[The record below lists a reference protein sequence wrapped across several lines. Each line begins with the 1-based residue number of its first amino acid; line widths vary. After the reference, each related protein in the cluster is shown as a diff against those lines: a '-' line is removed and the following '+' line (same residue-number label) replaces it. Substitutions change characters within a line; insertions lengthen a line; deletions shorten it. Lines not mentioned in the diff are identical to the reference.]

1 MNGIKRFFYYWR
13 MPLIFFILFFV
24 LLWLGSDLEGN
35 AGGIISALWLFV
47 DIPCLIIFTIR
58 SIYLSIRDAINYHR
72 TGVRNEDITFPE
84 IDFVCGIIDDIVYE
98 IDSLRELSAR
108 MRLRYFGLR
117 LLSIV
122 LIVGGIVGCFVC
134 VNSIFMLVIF
144 SLVIIAGATV
154 WIIANP
160 ITYNYRVENVRTIP
174 CRRKLTSEQLY
185 DALLPLPT
193 SLGAPRF
200 ADVQG
205 FKEPVIVY
213 GSASGPYIYVVYPAR
228 FADLFYVSTQF
239 SGALNE
245 ELSDDVSYED
255 IDEDSS
261 ETDCE
266 DFDETAY
273 ENATEAD
280 CEDFDEDDCEDDD
293 EADCE
298 DFDEDDCED
307 DDENIFNNYDETST
321 LNEIASVV
329 EEAISNIS

>member
-72 TGVRNEDITFPE
+72 TGVRKEDITFPE

-255 IDEDSS
+255 SS

-273 ENATEAD
+273 ENANEAD
-280 CEDFDEDDCEDDD
+280 GEDIDETAYENANEADGEDFDEDDCEDDD
-293 EADCE
+293 EDI
-298 DFDEDDCED
+298 FDG
-307 DDENIFNNYDETST
+307 YDETST